1 MSTQWR
7 PPQFVRALA
16 IGVIRRG
23 PELLV
28 AVVPDDFGAVTGW
41 RPLGGSIEFGERAVE
56 TLRREFIEEMGEAI
70 TEPRL
75 LAVMENL
82 YEHHGARGH
91 DLAMVFDTG
100 FARAEAYRREVFEF
114 RDGGVDCQARWV
126 DIGRFRRGEQQLFPA
141 GLLDRL

>member
-28 AVVPDDFGAVTGW
+28 AAVPDDSGAVKGW
-41 RPLGGSIEFGERAVE
+41 RPLGGSIEFGERAAE
-56 TLRREFIEEMGEAI
+56 ALARELFEEVGEAI

-75 LAVMENL
+75 LAVIENL

-91 DLAMVFDTG
+91 DIAMVFDTG
-100 FARAEAYRREVFEF
+100 FARAEAYRREVFEY

-126 DIGRFRRGEQQLFPA
+126 DIGRFRGGEQQLFPE